1 MRPRGPPRHD
11 TACCGQNGREG
22 TVAPGGALAHE
33 LPVIGRWAEALA
45 EIQVRIAPRFARA
58 EVRERVGGYLRGL
71 LDRVERKNGWQ
82 LAEAIG
88 ETGPQGVQRL
98 LNAAVW
104 DAEGVRDDLR
114 GYVVDALGDR
124 ASGVL
129 IVDETGFLKKG
140 THSCGGA
147 RQYTGT
153 AGTPSNAQVG
163 VFLTYAA
170 EKGAAFIDRAL
181 YLPRSWTRDP
191 QRRAKAGIPK
201 GTRFATKLTLAQ
213 RMRARAFAA
222 RVPARWVTA
231 DSGYGRSHACR
242 QWLEQRD
249 QAYAI
254 MIPKTTAVQYQG
266 RRERAEQLSERL
278 PEDAWITVPTCA
290 DGQVTPAHQ
299 WVCLLLSEP
308 CAKGRCRWL
317 LIRRSL
323 EEPSDLAYY
332 LAYSPEETSRQELVR
347 VCDRRWA
354 IEEDFAEAK
363 GEVGLD
369 QLDQYEVRTW
379 TAWHR
384 FITLCLL
391 AHAALVV
398 QRARAMSQEASAH
411 EATTPKGGPRRAAS
425 R

>member
-1 MRPRGPPRHD
+1 
-11 TACCGQNGREG
+11 
-22 TVAPGGALAHE
+22 VAPEGAPAHE
-33 LPVIGRWAEALA
+33 LPVLGRWAEALA
-45 EIQVRIAPRFARA
+45 EIQARIAPRFARA

-114 GYVVDALGDR
+114 AYVVDALGDR

-140 THSCGGA
+140 AHSCGVA

-153 AGTPSNAQVG
+153 AGTTSNAQVG
-163 VFLTYAA
+163 VFLTYAS

-191 QRRAKAGIPK
+191 QRRAEAGIPK
-201 GTRFATKLTLAQ
+201 GTRFATKLILAQ
-213 RMRARAFAA
+213 RMLARAFAA
-222 RVPARWVTA
+222 RAPARWVTA
-231 DSGYGRSHACR
+231 DSGYGRSHAFR
-242 QWLEQRD
+242 RWLEQRD

-254 MIPKTTAVQYQG
+254 MIPKTTAVEYEG
-266 RRERAEQLSERL
+266 RRERAEQLGERL
-278 PEDAWITVPTCA
+278 PEDAWITVLTGE
-290 DGQVTPAHQ
+290 DGQGIPAHQ

-308 CAKGRCRWL
+308 CAKGRRRWL

-332 LAYSPEETSRQELVR
+332 LAYYLAYGPQETSLQERVR

-369 QLDQYEVRTW
+369 QYEVRTW

-391 AHAALVV
+391 AHTALVV
-398 QRARAMSQEASAH
+398 LRLRVRSAEASLRGP
-411 EATTPKGGPRRAAS
+411 TTPKGGLRPTACR
-425 R
+425 

>member
-1 MRPRGPPRHD
+1 M
-11 TACCGQNGREG
+11 
-22 TVAPGGALAHE
+22 
-33 LPVIGRWAEALA
+33 
-45 EIQVRIAPRFARA
+45 
-58 EVRERVGGYLRGL
+58 
-71 LDRVERKNGWQ
+71 ERKNGWQ

-114 GYVVDALGDR
+114 AYVVDALGDR
-124 ASGVL
+124 VSGLL

-140 THSCGGA
+140 THSCGVA

-153 AGTPSNAQVG
+153 AGTTSNAQVG
-163 VFLTYAA
+163 VFLTYASA
-170 EKGAAFIDRAL
+170 KGAAFIDRAL
-181 YLPRSWTRDP
+181 YLPRSWTKDP
-191 QRRAKAGIPK
+191 ARRAEAGIPK

-213 RMRARAFAA
+213 RMLTRAFAA

-231 DSGYGRSHACR
+231 DSGYGRSHAFR
-242 QWLEQRD
+242 RWLEQRD

-254 MIPKTTAVQYQG
+254 MIPKTTAVEYQG
-266 RRERAEQLSERL
+266 HRERAEQLGERL
-278 PEDAWITVPTCA
+278 PEAAWVSVATE
-290 DGQVTPAHQ
+290 GQTGPAHQ
-299 WVCLLLSEP
+299 WVCLPLSEP
-308 CAKGRCRWL
+308 CAKGRRRWL
-317 LIRRSL
+317 LIRRPL
-323 EEPSDLAYY
+323 EDPGDLAYY
-332 LAYSPEETSRQELVR
+332 LAYGPEETSLQELVW

-363 GEVGLD
+363 GEVG
-369 QLDQYEVRTW
+369 LDQYEVRTW

-398 QRARAMSQEASAH
+398 LRLRAVSEQAS
-411 EATTPKGGPRRAAS
+411 PLKGGAHLTACR
-425 R
+425 